1 MVWPG
6 ENILGESGRVAHP
19 AHTLHTPQKN
29 ARLGVPAHHM
39 MRALCD
45 GLSMYCIGTKGERG
59 PWRSKK
65 TPPPLRQKKKRGGVR
80 PKPMSPGA
88 RQEEITQVLNLPPA
102 PARASVPE
110 VPQAKVLQDY

>member
-6 ENILGESGRVAHP
+6 EKILGESGTVAHP

-59 PWRSKK
+59 PWRSKN
-65 TPPPLRQKKKRGGVR
+65 PLPSSEKKKGGVR
-80 PKPMSPGA
+80 AKPMSPGA
-88 RQEEITQVLNLPPA
+88 RQEEITPVPNLPPV